1 MFARAIVIAGIIN
14 ILALCA
20 LWGTANATELTPG
33 RCVTILEPGKA
44 PRTVCSVPASDQVRG
59 GK

>member
-1 MFARAIVIAGIIN
+1 MFTKFIIASAIVNVIAMF
-14 ILALCA
+14 A

-44 PRTVCSVPASDQVRG
+44 PRTVCNVPKSEQVRG